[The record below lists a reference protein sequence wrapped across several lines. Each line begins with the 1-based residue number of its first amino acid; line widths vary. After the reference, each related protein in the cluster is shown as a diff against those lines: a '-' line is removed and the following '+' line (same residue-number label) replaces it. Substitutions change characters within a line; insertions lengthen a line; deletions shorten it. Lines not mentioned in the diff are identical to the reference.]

1 VLQDKPYEVLAFDGA
16 VERFAGTALD
26 VFEGDIS
33 ILVAPESIDRGCS
46 QNVC

>member
-1 VLQDKPYEVLAFDGA
+1 MLLDKPYEVLAFDGT

-33 ILVAPESIDRGCS
+33 ILIGDDIVFTDNAPI
-46 QNVC
+46 